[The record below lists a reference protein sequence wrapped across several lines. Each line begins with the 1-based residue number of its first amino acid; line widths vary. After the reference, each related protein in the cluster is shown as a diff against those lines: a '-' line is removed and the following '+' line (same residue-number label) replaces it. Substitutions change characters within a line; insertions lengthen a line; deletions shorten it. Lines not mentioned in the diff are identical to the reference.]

1 MCLSV
6 SGWQL
11 PAPGCRWVFLLL
23 KDGVFV
29 QRLAGHLHP
38 HNHHSSQWTGV
49 EPADADR
56 GGELSSWPF
65 NLPFFLL
72 RNLTGSFPD
81 YPKEEEG
88 GSAVIFSNKTPQ
100 QVHLRLRNEMKIQRG
115 CISLRFRGNGLAAS
129 VGLGD
134 FPTGVFMEI
143 LWTLTSGCT
152 SVFFNKVMLSLVLE
166 REVTVCDTHL
176 LSKFSAVD
184 LRVPLWSGP
193 CLPDSLISPP
203 PIFTPSTPA
212 AHLPLRSHAVTP
224 GVPKHMCPLTPGA
237 LLPFFL
243 CLKGSC
249 ANHSTP
255 SLRFLPLLGSCFPLK
270 TQLFAPL
277 MFFQRNLLWWSLSMS
292 QWHLM
297 KWTSKAALT
306 VVINQKWENV
316 SVYHRNQDIC
326 IILSSEACR
335 SIAFERGTQNLS
347 TVI

>member
-1 MCLSV
+1 MKWRYSV
-6 SGWQL
+6 VAFRCALEVMGWRRQ
-11 PAPGCRWVFLLL
+11 WVLVIFPQ
-23 KDGVFV
+23 VFSWKYCG
-29 QRLAGHLHP
+29 R
-38 HNHHSSQWTGV
+38 S
-49 EPADADR
+49 PADV
-56 GGELSSWPF
+56 LQ
-65 NLPFFLL
+65 
-72 RNLTGSFPD
+72 
-81 YPKEEEG
+81 
-88 GSAVIFSNKTPQ
+88 FS
-100 QVHLRLRNEMKIQRG
+100 L
-115 CISLRFRGNGLAAS
+115 
-129 VGLGD
+129 
-134 FPTGVFMEI
+134 
-143 LWTLTSGCT
+143 
-152 SVFFNKVMLSLVLE
+152 NKVMLSLVLE

-184 LRVPLWSGP
+184 LRGPLWSGP